1 MEKILGYIF
10 TNELRVTPEEHNVL
24 LTESSKWNYQSNR
37 EKMAQMLFEIFNVS
51 GLFITNPAVLSSYD
65 ADKFTSIVV
74 DSGDCGTSFV
84 PIFDGF
90 PLKHAIISYDIA
102 GRDHTELMQKL
113 LWDIGYRFSTTSEFE
128 IAKII
133 KEKSCYIARDYEDKF
148 KYFEPFE
155 YELPDGNHII
165 IKNKRVKCPEA
176 LFKPYLVQREENGI
190 HQGLYDSIQKCDI
203 DIRKDLYNAIV
214 LSNGNTMYQGLLER
228 LTKEIKA
235 LAPESLKEEVRV
247 IADPERKFIAWIGGS
262 IFSSISSN
270 ESMSSQRLY
279 MKNMVLLLSIE
290 NSSSN

>member
-10 TNELRVTPEEHNVL
+10 TNELRVAPEEHNVL

-51 GLFITNPAVLSSYD
+51 GLFITNPAVLSSYG
-65 ADKFTSIVV
+65 AGKFTSIVV
-74 DSGDCGTSFV
+74 DSGDGGTSFV
-84 PIFDGF
+84 PIFDGV
-90 PLKHAIISYDIA
+90 PLEHAIISHDIA
-102 GRDHTELMQKL
+102 GRDHTELMKKL
-113 LWDIGYRFSTTSEFE
+113 LGDIGYRFSTTAEFE
-128 IAKII
+128 IAKNI
-133 KEKSCYIARDYEDKF
+133 KEKACYVALDYEDQF

-165 IKNKRVKCPEA
+165 IKNQRVKCPEA

-235 LAPESLKEEVRV
+235 LAPELLKEEVRV